1 MMPFGCSMG
10 MTPEENALCAALTQL
25 KTEHGPLVEKMVELQ
40 RLATQFVAAD
50 AIRKEELLTELQT
63 NANAFIAELEPHSAK
78 EEDVLFTMM
87 AKYVG
92 REAGPI
98 AVMEY
103 EHEQA
108 KRFLNRFLE
117 DGFPD
122 YLQSAVEVLLQHF
135 QKEEQVLFPMAQKLL
150 NEEEKQE
157 LLEKIAPKH
166 PERL

>member
-1 MMPFGCSMG
+1 
-10 MTPEENALCAALTQL
+10 
-25 KTEHGPLVEKMVELQ
+25 MVYDDGK
-40 RLATQFVAAD
+40 VC
-50 AIRKEELLTELQT
+50 
-63 NANAFIAELEPHSAK
+63 
-78 EEDVLFTMM
+78 
-87 AKYVG
+87 
-92 REAGPI
+92 REGGGPI

-157 LLEKIAPKH
+157 LLEKI
-166 PERL
+166 

>member
-1 MMPFGCSMG
+1 
-10 MTPEENALCAALTQL
+10 
-25 KTEHGPLVEKMVELQ
+25 
-40 RLATQFVAAD
+40 
-50 AIRKEELLTELQT
+50 
-63 NANAFIAELEPHSAK
+63 
-78 EEDVLFTMM
+78 
-87 AKYVG
+87 
-92 REAGPI
+92 
-98 AVMEY
+98 MEY

-157 LLEKIAPKH
+157 LLEKI
-166 PERL
+166 